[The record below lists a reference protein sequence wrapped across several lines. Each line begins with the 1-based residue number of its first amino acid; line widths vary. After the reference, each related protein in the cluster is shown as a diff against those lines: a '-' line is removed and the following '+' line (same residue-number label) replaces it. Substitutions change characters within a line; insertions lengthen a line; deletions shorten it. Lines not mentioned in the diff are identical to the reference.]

1 MNRVT
6 IELWLWLGNELK
18 GGFESV
24 SEMRSVKEENVEE
37 GTTIRQLLDHLA
49 KCYPPI
55 AEKVFDLTEKRVYP
69 YVIVNYNDRVI
80 SPYEV
85 YDKVLKDGDKITI
98 LPMYVGG

>member
-18 GGFESV
+18 GDFQLL

-49 KCYPPI
+49 KRHPRI
-55 AEKVFDLTEKRVYP
+55 AEKVFDLTKRTVYP
-69 YVIVNYNDRVI
+69 YVIVNYNDRII

-98 LPMYVGG
+98 LPMYAGG

>member
-6 IELWLWLGNELK
+6 IELWLWLGNELRGDFK
-18 GGFESV
+18 SV

-49 KCYPPI
+49 KCHPPI
-55 AEKVFDLTEKRVYP
+55 AEKVFDLTEKTVYP